1 MNLFTKQKQTHKHR
15 KQTFDYQ
22 RGNGGGINQEWR
34 INRQIPQYIKQI
46 KNKVLL
52 YSRGNST
59 QYSVKIHMEKEFGK
73 EWVYLYV

>member
-1 MNLFTKQKQTHKHR
+1 MNLFTKQKQHKHR
-15 KQTFDYQ
+15 KQAFDDQ
-22 RGNGGGINQEWR
+22 RGNGGGINQELG
-34 INRQIPQYIKQI
+34 IYRQIPQYIKQI

-52 YSRGNST
+52 YSRGNFT